1 MKSLFKLINEKH
13 ILNIFLV
20 ILTSCASSSGD
31 GNDNSETPTLKT
43 SLSSNLLGEAK
54 LGHIL
59 IN

>member
-1 MKSLFKLINEKH
+1 MK
-13 ILNIFLV
+13 NIFLIFFLM

-31 GNDNSETPTLKT
+31 GNDNSETPNLKT
-43 SLSSNLLGEAK
+43 SSTSNLLGEAK

>member
-1 MKSLFKLINEKH
+1 MK
-13 ILNIFLV
+13 NIFLIFFLM